1 MQVVDPDHRR
11 ALRPGTVR
19 TVTFEHEHGRTS
31 LRAEV
36 LSVTAHTVFV
46 GDATKLYAEIP
57 LASIVT
63 VD

>member
-1 MQVVDPDHRR
+1 
-11 ALRPGTVR
+11 VR
-19 TVTFEHEHGRTS
+19 TVTFDYEHGRSS
-31 LRAEV
+31 LRAVV
-36 LSVTAHTVFV
+36 LSATASTVFL